1 MGSGSVVQ
9 DSITFGATT
18 FASGYA
24 TITNSSTSKPLNNSF
39 YIETLF
45 WSEEVWNIP
54 TTGNPTLCWENL
66 E

>member
-24 TITNSSTSKPLNNSF
+24 TITNSSTSKPLNISF

-54 TTGNPTLCWENL
+54 SSGNPTLSWESN